1 MGRIDR
7 ALERR
12 ALSVSL
18 FLLLPLLCHGHSIQ
32 PMTLI
37 DSLVQLNF
45 LGFGQAAYYYS
56 PTDPLP
62 YSLFPG
68 LVSLLSTNESHLQS
82 ELGPI
87 DQYIDVILSKLVLQE
102 SDYSSMIN
110 IRETNITAKEQIADE
125 AARVLNA
132 KLEKQQQAAA
142 LVVEETLKIQNDE
155 DEIHRQISSFSL
167 ERDQIDEMRL
177 ALRKLSAIGEHPDT
191 GALQTYLGREAISV
205 PVLLQDKLALM
216 IQHITSTEG
225 QVTSS
230 VAHFESTDIGNK
242 QKLLQG
248 ISLLGRPYDEA
259 RLVTAAIMHLEGV
272 IKSREREMQEKLAE
286 LQQNM
291 TRAQRLSDFALS
303 EVVIIQHY
311 PKENTK

>member
-1 MGRIDR
+1 MGRIDL

-18 FLLLPLLCHGHSIQ
+18 FLLLPLLCHGNSIQ

-56 PTDPLP
+56 PTEPLP

-68 LVSLLSTNESHLQS
+68 IVSLLGTNESHLQS

-87 DQYIDVILSKLVLQE
+87 DQYIDVILSKLVVQE
-102 SDYSSMIN
+102 SDYTSMIN
-110 IRETNITAKEQIADE
+110 IKETNITATEQMADE
-125 AARVLNA
+125 AGRVLNA

-142 LVVEETLKIQNDE
+142 LVVEETIKIQNDE

-177 ALRKLSAIGEHPDT
+177 ALQKLSAIGEHPDT
-191 GALQTYLGREAISV
+191 GPLQTYFGRDAISV
-205 PVLLQDKLALM
+205 PMLLQGKLVHM
-216 IQHITSTEG
+216 IQHIASTQG
-225 QVTSS
+225 QMTSS
-230 VAHFESTDIGNK
+230 VAHFESTDIGTK
-242 QKLLQG
+242 QKLLQS

-259 RLVTAAIMHLEGV
+259 RQVMAAILHLEGV

-303 EVVIIQHY
+303 EVVMIQHY

>member
-1 MGRIDR
+1 MICRCD
-7 ALERR
+7 
-12 ALSVSL
+12 
-18 FLLLPLLCHGHSIQ
+18 
-32 PMTLI
+32 
-37 DSLVQLNF
+37 
-45 LGFGQAAYYYS
+45 
-56 PTDPLP
+56 
-62 YSLFPG
+62 
-68 LVSLLSTNESHLQS
+68 TNESHLLS

-142 LVVEETLKIQNDE
+142 LVVEETMKIQNDE
-155 DEIHRQISSFSL
+155 DEIHRQISAFSL

-177 ALRKLSAIGEHPDT
+177 ALQKLSAIGEHPDT
-191 GALQTYLGREAISV
+191 GALQTYFGRDAISV
-205 PVLLQDKLALM
+205 PVLLQGKLAHM
-216 IQHITSTEG
+216 IQHIASTQG
-225 QVTSS
+225 QMTSS
-230 VAHFESTDIGNK
+230 VAHFESTDIGTK
-242 QKLLQG
+242 QKLLQS

-259 RLVTAAIMHLEGV
+259 RQVMAAILHLEGV

-303 EVVIIQHY
+303 EVVMIQHY